1 MFARDNCERGS
12 LDRRVPHHIR
22 RATPLLAV
30 DFEILA
36 LPHPEEGPRHRNDLS
51 LRKPVA
57 WSSNPTGGTSRETI
71 PAAARAKLTQTI
83 LPARFFSKKLFSD
96 EARPQLRP
104 DGDRTLQVRHR
115 SPEVT
120 SALPPKA
127 DKQRAPPNVRFVAVG
142 SIGRCNTSIKSFS
155 SGFGAQSL
163 ARPFVELPSHSV
175 ELRMRA
181 ASGSTTPPPWP
192 PR

>member
-1 MFARDNCERGS
+1 MFVDAMSPAPYALPVRSATSDSSAQVEVFARDNCERGS

-83 LPARFFSKKLFSD
+83 LPARFFF
-96 EARPQLRP
+96 EETFFR
-104 DGDRTLQVRHR
+104 
-115 SPEVT
+115 
-120 SALPPKA
+120 
-127 DKQRAPPNVRFVAVG
+127 
-142 SIGRCNTSIKSFS
+142 
-155 SGFGAQSL
+155 
-163 ARPFVELPSHSV
+163 
-175 ELRMRA
+175 
-181 ASGSTTPPPWP
+181 
-192 PR
+192 